1 MRRVHGFRF
10 GFSFRFMVSLLVLF
24 GILLGNTACTRVR
37 ESLPRD
43 ELVVAVRDT
52 PAFLQGEDAGF
63 ERDLID
69 TFAQELGFK
78 VRIIRVHD
86 HDELIELLR
95 EGKAHFAASAT
106 VLEHL
111 DGIRYTAPLR
121 ESQQVIVQSAA
132 ALSVDE
138 PEKLEGHQI
147 EVLEGSP
154 QALELNAWNVQNTS
168 VNVNLGVMGNAHA
181 AETTTAT
188 SASTSASTP
197 KDKPHFT
204 LSGQHGMNEIDLLER
219 VSEHKSELAATDRLS
234 FDIASNFY
242 PDIQIAQPLEGR
254 VRFAWAFPE
263 EGSQALFD
271 QAQQFIARIR
281 QDGSLARLDD
291 RYFGHIHRLDAYSI
305 ASFLERVD
313 TLLPRLR
320 QDFITAQN
328 DTGIDWRLLAA
339 VAYQESMWNPLATS
353 PTNVR
358 GIMMLTEETADRLK
372 VTNRLDARQSIRAGA
387 KYLSD
392 LIDELPN
399 DIPQPDRTWMGIAAY
414 NLGQGHMNG
423 ARAIA
428 KTLKRDSTSWYEMK
442 AVLPLMAREEYYRRL
457 KSGRAR
463 GGEAVIMVENIR
475 KFYDIL
481 ARFELPMLADSGAGT
496 GRRFNSEKAQAGTS
510 RTGRTDK
517 TDKTGRTM
525 QASGTKDVKEMLAT
539 QWTPKKPPQR
549 LPSSSSPALAKAQPA
564 LIHTRKDEVASD
576 SSPSVATGFQI
587 AVADPAPSISSI
599 SSISSIP
606 STTSMISMV
615 PRASNPLITQSH

>member
-1 MRRVHGFRF
+1 MRHVY
-10 GFSFRFMVSLLVLF
+10 GFSFIVC
-24 GILLGNTACTRVR
+24 LLGLLGVLLGSTACTRIS

-63 ERDLID
+63 ERDLIN

-78 VRIIRVHD
+78 VRVIRVHD

-121 ESQQVIVQSAA
+121 ESPQVLVQSAA
-132 ALSVDE
+132 ALSIDE
-138 PEKLEGHQI
+138 LDELEGHQI

-154 QALELNAWNVQNTS
+154 QALELNALNVQNAAI
-168 VNVNLGVMGNAHA
+168 NVNLGVGDAQA
-181 AETTTAT
+181 AEIRTAPLR
-188 SASTSASTP
+188 SGL
-197 KDKPHFT
+197 HFT
-204 LSGQHGMNEIDLLER
+204 LSGQHGMNEIELLER
-219 VSEHKSELAATDRLS
+219 VSERKSELAATDRLS

-271 QAQQFIARIR
+271 KAQQFIARIR

-291 RYFGHIHRLDAYSI
+291 RYFGHIHRLDSYSI

-313 TLLPRLR
+313 TTLPRLR

-328 DTGIDWRLLAA
+328 NTGIDWRLLAA

-372 VTNRLDARQSIRAGA
+372 VTNRLDARQSILAGA
-387 KYLSD
+387 RYLSD
-392 LIDELPN
+392 LIDDLPN

-428 KTLKRDSTSWYEMK
+428 KTLKRDNTSWYEMK

-481 ARFELPMLADSGAGT
+481 ARFELPVQLASASAGEKLNTIAAKHETNGAKGLLT
-496 GRRFNSEKAQAGTS
+496 
-510 RTGRTDK
+510 
-517 TDKTGRTM
+517 
-525 QASGTKDVKEMLAT
+525 TK
-539 QWTPKKPPQR
+539 WTPNKWAHRQPSS
-549 LPSSSSPALAKAQPA
+549 LPSATPSPALAKTQQTYRRENKGNTVPS
-564 LIHTRKDEVASD
+564 IPVAA
-576 SSPSVATGFQI
+576 SVTGLQI
-587 AVADPAPSISSI
+587 AAAVPVESGSGLGIDYNTLIPMVSAPA
-599 SSISSIP
+599 
-606 STTSMISMV
+606 M
-615 PRASNPLITQSH
+615 